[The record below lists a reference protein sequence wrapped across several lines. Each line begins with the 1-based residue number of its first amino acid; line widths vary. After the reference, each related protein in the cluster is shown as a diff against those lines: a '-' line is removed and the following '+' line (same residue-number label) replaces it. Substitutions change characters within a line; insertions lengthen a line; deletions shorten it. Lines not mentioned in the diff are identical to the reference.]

1 MTDDAEQYYSAWKDV
16 FGENQTKK
24 ILCAWHVDRAWR
36 KAIHQLIKDHE
47 SKVNIYHQLCVLL
60 SERDEAKFRVIL
72 QEFLT
77 YTENHHYEFHKYFKN
92 HYCKRVHQWATCYRH
107 YAAVNTNMFVEAFH
121 RVLKMV
127 YLHHKQNRRV
137 DVLLVTLLRISRDKA
152 FDWFHKME
160 KGKVTHRICEINRRH
175 KAAELIQ
182 KQNICKIKELKTNER
197 WIIASDTVQYTITQ
211 QNEKCMCKIRCSF
224 CMTCPHNFTC
234 TCLDSTLRSTV
245 CKHIH
250 YLVMKEVKSASKESG
265 FDSPDD
271 ELPGKVLRILSDG
284 RRKESTLQEL
294 KESVRELNSEIYKF
308 VSDIDAIKVL
318 KQRLQATVS
327 IAMTSTKQIKTTLI
341 PKKTYAPNTNHEK
354 QFQFHS
360 TRKKSKSSITRMSK
374 PSKEEVEHQREKM
387 GRETSVFCGICLKE
401 NDSEIDNDT
410 FCGSIQLALQ
420 HSAHQN

>member
-1 MTDDAEQYYSAWKDV
+1 
-16 FGENQTKK
+16 
-24 ILCAWHVDRAWR
+24 
-36 KAIHQLIKDHE
+36 
-47 SKVNIYHQLCVLL
+47 
-60 SERDEAKFRVIL
+60 
-72 QEFLT
+72 
-77 YTENHHYEFHKYFKN
+77 
-92 HYCKRVHQWATCYRH
+92 
-107 YAAVNTNMFVEAFH
+107 
-121 RVLKMV
+121 MV

-250 YLVMKEVKSASKESG
+250 YLVMKEVESASKESG

-308 VSDIDAIKVL
+308 VEGCSEIKVL

-360 TRKKSKSSITRMSK
+360 TK
-374 PSKEEVEHQREKM
+374 
-387 GRETSVFCGICLKE
+387 
-401 NDSEIDNDT
+401 
-410 FCGSIQLALQ
+410 
-420 HSAHQN
+420 

>member
-1 MTDDAEQYYSAWKDV
+1 
-16 FGENQTKK
+16 
-24 ILCAWHVDRAWR
+24 
-36 KAIHQLIKDHE
+36 
-47 SKVNIYHQLCVLL
+47 
-60 SERDEAKFRVIL
+60 
-72 QEFLT
+72 
-77 YTENHHYEFHKYFKN
+77 
-92 HYCKRVHQWATCYRH
+92 
-107 YAAVNTNMFVEAFH
+107 MFVKAFH

-160 KGKVTHRICEINRRH
+160 KGKVTHRVCEINRRH

-182 KQNICKIKELKTNER
+182 KQNTCIIKELKTNER

-245 CKHIH
+245 CKYIH

-294 KESVRELNSEIYKF
+294 KESVRAVEHSTM
-308 VSDIDAIKVL
+308 AI
-318 KQRLQATVS
+318 
-327 IAMTSTKQIKTTLI
+327 
-341 PKKTYAPNTNHEK
+341 PNTAKAVRGRTIIQASYMIGYACGLPDTTHVALVYVD
-354 QFQFHS
+354 HS
-360 TRKKSKSSITRMSK
+360 
-374 PSKEEVEHQREKM
+374 
-387 GRETSVFCGICLKE
+387 GC
-401 NDSEIDNDT
+401 
-410 FCGSIQLALQ
+410 ALVPYV
-420 HSAHQN
+420 N

>member
-1 MTDDAEQYYSAWKDV
+1 
-16 FGENQTKK
+16 
-24 ILCAWHVDRAWR
+24 
-36 KAIHQLIKDHE
+36 
-47 SKVNIYHQLCVLL
+47 
-60 SERDEAKFRVIL
+60 
-72 QEFLT
+72 
-77 YTENHHYEFHKYFKN
+77 
-92 HYCKRVHQWATCYRH
+92 
-107 YAAVNTNMFVEAFH
+107 MFVEAF
-121 RVLKMV
+121 L

-271 ELPGKVLRILSDG
+271 ELPGKVLRILSD
-284 RRKESTLQEL
+284 RIRKESTLQEL

-308 VSDIDAIKVL
+308 VEGCSDIDAINNACK
-318 KQRLQATVS
+318 LQ
-327 IAMTSTKQIKTTLI
+327 
-341 PKKTYAPNTNHEK
+341 Y
-354 QFQFHS
+354 
-360 TRKKSKSSITRMSK
+360 
-374 PSKEEVEHQREKM
+374 
-387 GRETSVFCGICLKE
+387 
-401 NDSEIDNDT
+401 
-410 FCGSIQLALQ
+410 QLQ
-420 HSAHQN
+420 